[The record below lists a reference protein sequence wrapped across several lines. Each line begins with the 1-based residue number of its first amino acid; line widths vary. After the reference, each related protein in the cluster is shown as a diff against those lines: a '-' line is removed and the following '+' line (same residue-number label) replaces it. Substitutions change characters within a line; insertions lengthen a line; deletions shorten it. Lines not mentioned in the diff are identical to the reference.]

1 MTKYT
6 LVVDGMM
13 CGMCESH
20 VNDAVRKAFPVK
32 KVTSSHSRKQTV
44 VVAEEPID
52 EARLRQ
58 VIDATGYTVQS
69 VSCEPYEKKGL
80 FSWGKWSET
89 EGRSAGRAPPLC
101 FAAASRAR
109 KPALQ
114 QAARPLRRTLVG
126 GHAVGTKSS
135 SPLRPAGN
143 RPPTGTPPPPPA
155 PGAPGTHG

>member
-58 VIDATGYTVQS
+58 VIDATGYT
-69 VSCEPYEKKGL
+69 
-80 FSWGKWSET
+80 
-89 EGRSAGRAPPLC
+89 AP
-101 FAAASRAR
+101 
-109 KPALQ
+109 
-114 QAARPLRRTLVG
+114 G
-126 GHAVGTKSS
+126 SS
-135 SPLRPAGN
+135 G
-143 RPPTGTPPPPPA
+143 RPPTGTSCWSLPTGSSATRPA
-155 PGAPGTHG
+155 